1 MILNLTFLNFVCFM
15 ANKMYI
21 HISAVNR
28 KRPLTDLT
36 FSFNLPYVGTLPE
49 TVKLLLQSFATDLAC
64 STISLAIFCPSELSF
79 LLHH

>member
-1 MILNLTFLNFVCFM
+1 
-15 ANKMYI
+15 MYI

-49 TVKLLLQSFATDLAC
+49 TVKLLLQFFLQLIWLVRQFLWLYFAPLSYHFYYII
-64 STISLAIFCPSELSF
+64 STTI
-79 LLHH
+79 